1 MFGFVVG
8 AVCLY
13 ALVRTVRGGRWAH
26 AGGRWMGGGWHGRWH
41 GRDARLG
48 GRPGSRGVLR
58 WLFERM
64 ETSPGQERVLS
75 EAAEALRATM
85 EGWRDDAARVRADV
99 ARSIRGEAFD
109 GLALDE
115 AFARADARMATLRDT
130 LKAQAARVHEALDGR
145 QRAEL
150 SDLVASGWRRQRW
163 A

>member
-1 MFGFVVG
+1 MFGFLVG

-26 AGGRWMGGGWHGRWH
+26 ASGPWMGGGWHGRWH
-41 GRDARLG
+41 GGERS
-48 GRPGSRGVLR
+48 GRPGSRGMLR

-75 EAAEALRATM
+75 EAADALRGTM

-109 GLALDE
+109 GAALDE
-115 AFARADARMATLRDT
+115 AFARADARMATLRET

-150 SDLVASGWRRQRW
+150 SELLASGWRRRW

>member
-1 MFGFVVG
+1 MLGILFG

-26 AGGRWMGGGWHGRWH
+26 AGGPWIGGGGWHGRWH
-41 GRDARLG
+41 GRNERFA
-48 GRPGSRGVLR
+48 GRPGSRGLLR

-75 EAAEALRATM
+75 EAADALRGTM
-85 EGWRDDAARVRADV
+85 EGWRDDAARVRTDV
-99 ARSIRGEAFD
+99 ARSIRGEVFD
-109 GLALDE
+109 GAALDE

-130 LKAQAARVHEALDGR
+130 LKAQAARVHEALDDR

-150 SDLVASGWRRQRW
+150 SHLLATGWRRRW
-163 A
+163 V